1 MKNDDTTPPGVYSYF
16 FSSKK
21 KLILF
26 CPYLF
31 EMSVYWNPFRIQ
43 PITKITTMEQHR
55 EELVSKLASR
65 LQAESGGKG
74 LPEKIA
80 TPTVLAVP
88 YYEPSPEE
96 VAEAFEEFIA
106 ENEKAELNAC
116 ETEKDQ
122 KIADLTAR
130 LIALEKLVVTPNP
143 PSGDGKP
150 VSWVDMEESASR
162 EEDPSFPEQLDASAS
177 AECSSP
183 PEEPEFTFG
192 FFQEDSIDVASSQV
206 LSAASAEA
214 VVKQSSMV
222 NKKPCA
228 PQKIPASP
236 SKGFLKGS
244 EKILWGTFV
253 TEVDGKKKTFLKID
267 RKDWNNLAS
276 FAPLWF
282 MLSKEMQAHLRVLW
296 KKAEDLGYLT
306 PGRQDSI
313 TKGKALFSNP
323 DARNSDLTIE
333 SNGAWKGFP
342 FVGNDS
348 KSSMHGQGL
357 VGLDCFCPI
366 CFEQGILLPWPYS
379 PYTWDE
385 MVAKWEGQLE
395 GGR

>member
-1 MKNDDTTPPGVYSYF
+1 MD
-16 FSSKK
+16 
-21 KLILF
+21 
-26 CPYLF
+26 
-31 EMSVYWNPFRIQ
+31 Q
-43 PITKITTMEQHR
+43 R

-65 LQAESGGKG
+65 LQAESDGKG

-96 VAEAFEEFIA
+96 VDKAYEEFIA
-106 ENEKAELNAC
+106 ENEKAELNAR
-116 ETEKDQ
+116 ETE

-150 VSWVDMEESASR
+150 VSWLDMEESESLA
-162 EEDPSFPEQLDASAS
+162 EDA
-177 AECSSP
+177 SP

-206 LSAASAEA
+206 LPAAPASAN
-214 VVKQSSMV
+214 VKQSSIV
-222 NKKPCA
+222 NKKPSA
-228 PQKIPASP
+228 PQKTSKRPSQDFLLG
-236 SKGFLKGS
+236 SKG
-244 EKILWGTFV
+244 IVWVPFV
-253 TEVDGKKKTFLKID
+253 TIVNGQKKTYWKI
-267 RKDWNNLAS
+267 KKEDWNNLAS

-282 MLSKEMQAHLRVLW
+282 KLSKEMQAHLRVLW

-323 DARNSDLTIE
+323 DNRNSDLTIE

-366 CFEQGILLPWPYS
+366 CFEKGILLPWPYS

-385 MVAKWEGQLE
+385 MVAKWEEQSE
-395 GGR
+395 GIH

>member
-1 MKNDDTTPPGVYSYF
+1 
-16 FSSKK
+16 
-21 KLILF
+21 
-26 CPYLF
+26 
-31 EMSVYWNPFRIQ
+31 
-43 PITKITTMEQHR
+43 MEQHR
-55 EELVSKLASR
+55 EELDREELDREELVNKLASR
-65 LQAESGGKG
+65 LQAESDGKG

-80 TPTVLAVP
+80 TSTVLAVP
-88 YYEPSPEE
+88 CYEPSPAE
-96 VAEAFEEFIA
+96 VAEALEEFIA
-106 ENEKAELNAC
+106 ENEKAELNAR

-122 KIADLTAR
+122 KIADLTER

-162 EEDPSFPEQLDASAS
+162 EEAASFPEQPDASAS

-183 PEEPEFTFG
+183 LEEPEFTFG

-206 LSAASAEA
+206 LPAASASA
-214 VVKQSSMV
+214 NVKQSSIV
-222 NKKPCA
+222 NKPCA
-228 PQKIPASP
+228 PQKTSKRPSQGFLLG
-236 SKGFLKGS
+236 SKG
-244 EKILWGTFV
+244 ILWVTFV
-253 TEVDGKKKTFLKID
+253 TIVNGQKKTYWKIK
-267 RKDWNNLAS
+267 REDWNNLAS

-282 MLSKEMQAHLRVLW
+282 KLSKEMQAHLRVLW

-313 TKGKALFSNP
+313 TKGKALFNNP

-366 CFEQGILLPWPYS
+366 CFEKGILFPWPYS